1 MKSRRRGGTCVGTA
15 AQPAATHRFEGHGGG
30 GARPPT
36 SRNGETLK
44 SSLFSLETGI
54 GFGSEKRQATIAWA
68 CDALVI
74 GGAKTGCAHNPSC
87 PKRDKL
93 ATPSTG
99 QILAGF
105 ALRRQWVVVLCNR

>member
-1 MKSRRRGGTCVGTA
+1 VWALLRNPQQPTA
-15 AQPAATHRFEGHGGG
+15 LRDMVVVALVP
-30 GARPPT
+30 
-36 SRNGETLK
+36 NGETIK

-54 GFGSEKRQATIAWA
+54 GFGSVKRQATIAWA

-74 GGAKTGCAHNPSC
+74 GGAETGCAHNPSC

-105 ALRRQWVVVLCNR
+105 SLRRQWMVVLCNR